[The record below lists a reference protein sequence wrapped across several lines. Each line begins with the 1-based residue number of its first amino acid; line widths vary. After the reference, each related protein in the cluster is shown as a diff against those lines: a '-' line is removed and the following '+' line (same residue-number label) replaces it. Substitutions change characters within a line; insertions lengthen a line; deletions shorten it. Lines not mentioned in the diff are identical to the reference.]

1 MEVMKPAWLKAVSF
15 KSGRI
20 RMLGLFCRQMAI
32 TLSAGVSIIDALELS
47 GREHKNSAF
56 GETVLQV
63 KALVKQGNSL
73 SEALRQFPKVFPE
86 LMVQMVRSGEMSGC
100 MDLVMENLGV
110 YYEGQADLR
119 SRIAQALFYPSLVMV
134 VAVGVVM
141 YLMAGVLPAFV
152 EIFESMEAELPRT
165 TELLMRASTALMS
178 GGGWILLA
186 VLLLLAAGQL
196 VVRQERGA
204 LARDRLLLR
213 FLWVG
218 PFIRLMEGVRFADAM
233 AIMVNS
239 GIDMISALE
248 IAGKILGNRVMR
260 YKISAVQ
267 EAVRRGAALSDS
279 LAEAGIFDRRFV
291 QMIRIGESSGT
302 MEQVLI
308 KVSAYY
314 NGEIDRKIKKMT
326 ALLEPVVLLVVGGL
340 VFFIMASVM
349 QPVFEIYSGYSE
361 LV

>member
-1 MEVMKPAWLKAVSF
+1 
-15 KSGRI
+15 
-20 RMLGLFCRQMAI
+20 MLGLFCRQLAI

-47 GREHKNSAF
+47 GREHKNSGF

-63 KALVKQGNSL
+63 KMLVKQGNSL
-73 SEALRQFPKVFPE
+73 SEALRQFPGAFPE
-86 LMVQMVRSGEMSGC
+86 LMVQMARSGEMSGS
-100 MDLVMENLGV
+100 MDLVMENLGI
-110 YYEGQADLR
+110 YYEGQSDMR
-119 SRIAQALFYPSLVMV
+119 SKITQALFYPSLVTI

-141 YLMAGVLPAFV
+141 YLMAGVLPAFA
-152 EIFESMEAELPRT
+152 EIFENMEAKLPMT
-165 TELLMRASTALMS
+165 TELLMRASTALVS
-178 GGGWILLA
+178 GGAWILLA
-186 VLLLLAAGQL
+186 VLLLLAAG
-196 VVRQERGA
+196 RAA
-204 LARDRLLLR
+204 LRREAVALLRDRFLLKLPWIGR
-213 FLWVG
+213 FIG
-218 PFIRLMEGVRFADAM
+218 LMEGVRFADAM

-260 YKISAVQ
+260 YRIRDVR
-267 EAVRRGAALSDS
+267 EAVRRGEALSDS
-279 LAEAGIFDRRFV
+279 LAAAGIFDRRFV
-291 QMIRIGESSGT
+291 QMVRIGESSGT

-314 NGEIDRKIKKMT
+314 NDEINRKIKKMT

>member
-1 MEVMKPAWLKAVSF
+1 M
-15 KSGRI
+15 
-20 RMLGLFCRQMAI
+20 
-32 TLSAGVSIIDALELS
+32 
-47 GREHKNSAF
+47 
-56 GETVLQV
+56 
-63 KALVKQGNSL
+63 
-73 SEALRQFPKVFPE
+73 
-86 LMVQMVRSGEMSGC
+86 
-100 MDLVMENLGV
+100 
-110 YYEGQADLR
+110 
-119 SRIAQALFYPSLVMV
+119 
-134 VAVGVVM
+134 
-141 YLMAGVLPAFV
+141 
-152 EIFESMEAELPRT
+152 
-165 TELLMRASTALMS
+165 LMS

-204 LARDRLLLR
+204 LARDRLLLQ
-213 FLWVG
+213 FLWIG

-260 YKISAVQ
+260 HKISAVQ

>member
-20 RMLGLFCRQMAI
+20 RCSGSFAGRWAI
-32 TLSAGVSIIDALELS
+32 TLSAGASIIDALELS

-100 MDLVMENLGV
+100 MDLVMKNLGV

-152 EIFESMEAELPRT
+152 EIFESME
-165 TELLMRASTALMS
+165 
-178 GGGWILLA
+178 
-186 VLLLLAAGQL
+186 QNC
-196 VVRQERGA
+196 RGPPN
-204 LARDRLLLR
+204 
-213 FLWVG
+213 FSCG
-218 PFIRLMEGVRFADAM
+218 PAQR
-233 AIMVNS
+233 
-239 GIDMISALE
+239 
-248 IAGKILGNRVMR
+248 
-260 YKISAVQ
+260 
-267 EAVRRGAALSDS
+267 
-279 LAEAGIFDRRFV
+279 
-291 QMIRIGESSGT
+291 
-302 MEQVLI
+302 
-308 KVSAYY
+308 
-314 NGEIDRKIKKMT
+314 
-326 ALLEPVVLLVVGGL
+326 
-340 VFFIMASVM
+340 
-349 QPVFEIYSGYSE
+349 
-361 LV
+361 

>member
-1 MEVMKPAWLKAVSF
+1 MEMMKPVWLRAVAL
-15 KSGRI
+15 KSGRV

-47 GREHKNSAF
+47 GKEHKNSGF
-56 GETVLQV
+56 GEAVLQV
-63 KALVKQGNSL
+63 KTLVKQGNSF
-73 SEALRQFPKVFPE
+73 SEALRPFPKVFPE

-100 MDLVMENLGV
+100 MDLVMENLGI

-119 SRIAQALFYPSLVMV
+119 SRIAQAFFYPSLVMV

-141 YLMAGVLPAFV
+141 YLMAGVLPVFV
-152 EIFESMEAELPRT
+152 KIFESMEAELPLT
-165 TELLMRASTALMS
+165 TEILMGVSTALISS
-178 GGGWILLA
+178 GGWLLLA
-186 VLLLLAAGQL
+186 VLLLLAAGQAA
-196 VVRQERGA
+196 VRQEVGA

-213 FLWVG
+213 LPWAGQFM
-218 PFIRLMEGVRFADAM
+218 RLMEGVRFADAM
-233 AIMVNS
+233 AIMVSS

-260 YKISAVQ
+260 HKIGAVR

-279 LAEAGIFDRRFV
+279 LADAGLFDRRFV

-308 KVSAYY
+308 KVSVYY
-314 NGEIDRKIKKMT
+314 NDEINRKIKKMT

>member
-1 MEVMKPAWLKAVSF
+1 
-15 KSGRI
+15 
-20 RMLGLFCRQMAI
+20 MLGLFCRQLAI

-47 GREHKNSAF
+47 GREHKNSGF

-63 KALVKQGNSL
+63 KMLVKQGNSL
-73 SEALRQFPKVFPE
+73 SEALRQFPGAFPE
-86 LMVQMVRSGEMSGC
+86 LMVQMARSGEMSGS
-100 MDLVMENLGV
+100 MDLVMENLGI
-110 YYEGQADLR
+110 YYEGQSDMR
-119 SRIAQALFYPSLVMV
+119 SKITQALFYPSLVTV

-141 YLMAGVLPAFV
+141 YLMAGVLPAFA
-152 EIFESMEAELPRT
+152 EIFENMEAELPMT
-165 TELLMRASTALMS
+165 TELLMRASTALVS
-178 GGGWILLA
+178 GGAWILLV
-186 VLLLLAAGQL
+186 VLLLLAAG
-196 VVRQERGA
+196 RAA
-204 LARDRLLLR
+204 LRREAVALLRDRFLLKLPWIGR
-213 FLWVG
+213 FIG
-218 PFIRLMEGVRFADAM
+218 LMEGVRFADAM

-248 IAGKILGNRVMR
+248 IASKILGNRVMR
-260 YKISAVQ
+260 YRIRDVR
-267 EAVRRGAALSDS
+267 EAVRRGEALSDS
-279 LAEAGIFDRRFV
+279 LAAAGIFDRRFV
-291 QMIRIGESSGT
+291 QMVRIGESSGT

-314 NGEIDRKIKKMT
+314 NDEINRKIKKMT